1 VSRIAIAGAGI
12 IGMSLA
18 WRLAQAGF
26 EVTVYE
32 KSTVGGEA
40 SWAGAGM
47 LAPGGEFEEDSKTA
61 RLGITSRALY
71 AAFVRELE
79 QAAGIAIDL
88 QETGA
93 IDLAYS
99 QQELWELQKRVAAQ
113 SALGIKAKL
122 LDAKQIRTYW
132 PRVRTEDLVSG
143 YFYPGDGVVNP
154 REVVAALRI
163 AVQKLGVCILEGSE
177 LCQADVR
184 QDAVIAGDGS
194 YAALVIAAGAW
205 SSGIRLNGAP
215 ELPPSEP
222 VRGHLLGY
230 KQPEQMC
237 QTIVRHGHTYML
249 QRAGGLL
256 IAGASVEHAGFDRQV
271 DNATV
276 AVLRRQAEFVM
287 PHLAETTPTEVWNGL
302 RPASDAL
309 HIGRWHGSRVYL
321 GYGHYRNGILLAP
334 VTAMLLANEISAS
347 LGMR

>member
-26 EVTVYE
+26 AVTVYE
-32 KSTVGGEA
+32 KRTVGGEA

-61 RLGITSRALY
+61 RLSITSRTLY
-71 AAFVRELE
+71 PAFVRELE
-79 QAAGIAIDL
+79 QAAEVGIDL

-99 QQELWELQKRVAAQ
+99 SQELLGLEKRVAAQ

-122 LDAKQIRTYW
+122 LNAKQIRTYW
-132 PRVRTEDLVSG
+132 PRVRTEDLAGG
-143 YFYPGDGVVNP
+143 YFYPGDAAVNP

-163 AVQKLGVCILEGSE
+163 AVQKLGAVICEGCE
-177 LCQADVR
+177 LRDADVR
-184 QDAVIAGDGS
+184 QDAVIASDGS
-194 YAALVIAAGAW
+194 YAALVIASGAW
-205 SSGIRLNGAP
+205 SSGIQLNGVPA
-215 ELPPSEP
+215 LPPSEP

-237 QTIVRHGHTYML
+237 QTIVRYGHTYML

-256 IAGASVEHAGFDRQV
+256 ISGASVEHAGFDRQV
-271 DNATV
+271 DEGTV

-287 PHLAETTPTEVWNGL
+287 PHLSETTPTEVWNGL
-302 RPASDAL
+302 RPGSDEL
-309 HIGRWHGSRVYL
+309 HIGRWSGSRVYL
-321 GYGHYRNGILLAP
+321 AYGHYRNGILLAP
-334 VTAMLLANEISAS
+334 VTAMLLAGEISAS
-347 LGMR
+347 LGKR